1 MRTVLN
7 AIIGELVENH
17 KSVQITELHGEKT
30 SIYELRCDQE
40 DVGRV
45 IGKNGK
51 TIGAVRNL
59 LTALSARNGRRAVIE
74 VVE

>member
-1 MRTVLN
+1 MRNVIN
-7 AIIGELVENH
+7 AIIGEVVENE
-17 KSVQITELHGEKT
+17 KAVQITELHGDKT
-30 SIYELRCDQE
+30 SIYEMRCEKE

-59 LTALSARNGRRAVIE
+59 LTLLASRNGRRAVLE